1 MSRRNILTSMSVPG
15 AGGDAPQ
22 ATPQPPSSNPAPEVI
37 SAAQIYPM
45 LHDLLKATTAV
56 ATGVD
61 KLTNKL
67 DKDPSKEPVQKI
79 ATEKRKHAGSDP
91 EGAG

>member
-1 MSRRNILTSMSVPG
+1 MLG
-15 AGGDAPQ
+15 AGGESSQ
-22 ATPQPPSSNPAPEVI
+22 ATLPPPSSLSAPGEI

-45 LHDLLKATTAV
+45 IEELLRATTAV

-67 DKDPSKEPVQKI
+67 DKDPPKEPVKKK
-79 ATEKRKHAGSDP
+79 ATEKRKHAGADP
-91 EGAG
+91 ERAG

>member
-1 MSRRNILTSMSVPG
+1 MLG
-15 AGGDAPQ
+15 AGGESSQ
-22 ATPQPPSSNPAPEVI
+22 ATLPPPSSLAAPEEI

-45 LHDLLKATTAV
+45 LHELLRATTAM

-79 ATEKRKHAGSDP
+79 ATEKRKHAGVDP